1 MSESVLSFGSRVGPY
16 YCCAGIL
23 DHDLLFDRRVFALAS
38 EQPRGHSDIFEF
50 GRTNLRLYFLHIKR
64 SMQKLEILQ
73 HRPDARKSFDI
84 QSDTTDKV
92 GGLMSGVASKA
103 IAPMN

>member
-1 MSESVLSFGSRVGPY
+1 MNTRDE
-16 YCCAGIL
+16 A
-23 DHDLLFDRRVFALAS
+23 
-38 EQPRGHSDIFEF
+38 EPRGHE
-50 GRTNLRLYFLHIKR
+50 
-64 SMQKLEILQ
+64 
-73 HRPDARKSFDI
+73 

>member
-1 MSESVLSFGSRVGPY
+1 M
-16 YCCAGIL
+16 
-23 DHDLLFDRRVFALAS
+23 
-38 EQPRGHSDIFEF
+38 PRA
-50 GRTNLRLYFLHIKR
+50 
-64 SMQKLEILQ
+64 
-73 HRPDARKSFDI
+73 RPIPPFPENITARMTVPLKTE